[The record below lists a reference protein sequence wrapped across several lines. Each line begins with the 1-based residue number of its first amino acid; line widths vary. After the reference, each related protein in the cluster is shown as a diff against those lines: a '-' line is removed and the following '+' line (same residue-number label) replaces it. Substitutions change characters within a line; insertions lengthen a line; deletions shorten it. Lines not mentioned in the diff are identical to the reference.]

1 MIRKE
6 IVNPGRMR
14 RIPEGFGWVDHRLVR
29 KGYLKGKSREAL
41 ALYLFLVTV
50 ADADG
55 VSYYSRESLCGQ
67 LDFTVS
73 EIGEACTEL
82 VNAGLVAYRKPFYQ
96 VLSLPTGVSESEN
109 FNNVLMEAFNSEG
122 GTPPVMAK
130 SHPSV
135 KASLKD
141 DTECMALGEIIKSMA
156 GGR

>member
-6 IVNPGRMR
+6 IVSPGRLR

-29 KGYLKGKSREAL
+29 KGYLKGKSRKAL

-55 VSYYSRESLCGQ
+55 VSYYSRESLCEQ
-67 LDFTVS
+67 LDFTAF
-73 EIGEACTEL
+73 ELGTACAEL

-96 VLSLPTGVSESEN
+96 VLSLPAGASESEN
-109 FNNVLMEAFNSEG
+109 FNSVLREAFNSEE
-122 GTPPVMAK
+122 TSSPVMAE
-130 SHPSV
+130 SSPSA
-135 KASLKD
+135 KTSLNND
-141 DTECMALGEIIKSMA
+141 VECMAIGEIIKSMA